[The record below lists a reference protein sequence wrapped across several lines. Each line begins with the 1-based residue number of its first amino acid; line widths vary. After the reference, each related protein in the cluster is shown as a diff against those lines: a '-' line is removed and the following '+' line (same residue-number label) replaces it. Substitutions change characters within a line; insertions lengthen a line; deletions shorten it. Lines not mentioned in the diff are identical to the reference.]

1 MKSSLFPDDK
11 VLFLENPKD
20 SIKTLLELIN
30 SIKLQDTK
38 LIQKLVV
45 FLFTNNELSEKE
57 IRKTI
62 FLREELRWRR
72 SRMGRTLS
80 PP

>member
-38 LIQKLVV
+38 WTQKLVV
-45 FLFTNNELSEKE
+45 FLLTNNELSEKE

-62 FLREELRWRR
+62 FLTIAQEEKN
-72 SRMGRTLS
+72 T
-80 PP
+80 

>member
-20 SIKTLLELIN
+20 FIKTLLELIN

-45 FLFTNNELSEKE
+45 FLLTNNELSEKE
-57 IRKTI
+57 IRKTA
-62 FLREELRWRR
+62 
-72 SRMGRTLS
+72 LS
-80 PP
+80 TIAQEKNT

>member
-11 VLFLENPKD
+11 VLSLENPKD
-20 SIKTLLELIN
+20 FIKTLLELIN

-45 FLFTNNELSEKE
+45 FLLTNNELSEKE
-57 IRKTI
+57 IRKTA
-62 FLREELRWRR
+62 
-72 SRMGRTLS
+72 LS
-80 PP
+80 TIAQEKNT